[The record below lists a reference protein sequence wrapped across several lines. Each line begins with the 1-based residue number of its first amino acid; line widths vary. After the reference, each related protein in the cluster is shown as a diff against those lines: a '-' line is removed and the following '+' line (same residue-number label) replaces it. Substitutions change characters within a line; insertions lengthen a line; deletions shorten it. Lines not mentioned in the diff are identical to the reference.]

1 MAAQLITLRI
11 HMGGMAGIQM
21 GQNGVRTRRPSSRP
35 ASGVSGPDSG
45 SAGERVSSTASVR
58 RGLSARGNVKDS
70 TKLSVSSSAAPIRRG
85 LSVRESGGGKL
96 IAQVSGG
103 LSVRERG
110 QRLSV
115 NESLLSRSPSADK
128 KAGSGGGDTAAAD
141 DTNSGGGSV
150 VKPSTSKQTVNGNGE
165 GPEVRSLESAA
176 GKTTGTLD
184 PQQGDSSTSRASAPE
199 GTLCYS
205 G

>member
-1 MAAQLITLRI
+1 
-11 HMGGMAGIQM
+11 MGGMAGIQM
-21 GQNGVRTRRPSSRP
+21 GQNGVRARRPSSRP

-45 SAGERVSSTASVR
+45 SAGERVASTASVR
-58 RGLSARGNVKDS
+58 RGLSARGGVKDS

-85 LSVRESGGGKL
+85 LSVRESGGGNL
-96 IAQVSGG
+96 IAHVSGG

-128 KAGSGGGDTAAAD
+128 KAGSGGGDAAAAD
-141 DTNSGGGSV
+141 DINSGGGG
-150 VKPSTSKQTVNGNGE
+150 VKPSTSKQTANGNGE

-205 G
+205 V